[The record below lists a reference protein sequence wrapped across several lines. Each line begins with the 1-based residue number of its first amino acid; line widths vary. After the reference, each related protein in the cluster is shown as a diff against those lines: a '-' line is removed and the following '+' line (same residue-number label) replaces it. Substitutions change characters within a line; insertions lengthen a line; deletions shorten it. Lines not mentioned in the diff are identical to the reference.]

1 MKQYNKELVFN
12 RLLAHMPREIKMILL
27 VIDISTI
34 HILKRYFIPT
44 RKYIMNLIY
53 VIDFF
58 LLANISR

>member
-34 HILKRYFIPT
+34 HILKRYFIPA
-44 RKYIMNLIY
+44 RKYIINLIY